1 MPNTSG
7 LTPFFL
13 SMEFAGLNETITHNP
28 LKTIHFLFLL
38 VANAFAGSPLPLPAT
53 TPWDIAALARIPAVE
68 WRDEGKPIRSLFY
81 EGEPLAGKKTRVFAY
96 YASPATLGLDK
107 TPGKKF
113 PAVVLVHGGG
123 GNAFDQW
130 VSVYAKRGYAAISMD
145 LAGNWKPEP
154 GKNPERHADAGPD
167 QDDSTKFGET
177 PPPHRD
183 QWTYHAVGDVLL
195 AHSLIRSLP
204 EVDVERTGVTGISWG
219 GYLTCIVAG
228 VDARFKVAVPQ
239 YGCGFLS
246 ENSVW
251 TKSHFDPKSPDW
263 PWMQKWTLLWDP
275 SRYVGSA
282 TMPMLF
288 VNGSNDFAYPLD
300 SYMKT
305 YALVQSPKNIAIKP
319 AMPHGHIF
327 DVPEVLTFID
337 SVLSAGVP
345 LAKVTRCVIEDGK
358 VNAEVEST
366 TLLSAAELHFTTA
379 SHIENTKRTWII
391 QPLTIEGKKLTGN
404 APPAEATAWYLS
416 IKDERGAFVSSEVT
430 IR

>member
-1 MPNTSG
+1 M
-7 LTPFFL
+7 
-13 SMEFAGLNETITHNP
+13 
-28 LKTIHFLFLL
+28 KTILGLLLL
-38 VANAFAGSPLPLPAT
+38 VASAFAGSPLPLPAT
-53 TPWDIAALARIPAVE
+53 TPWDIAALTRTPAVE
-68 WRDEGKPIRSLFY
+68 WRDEGKPVRSLFY
-81 EGEPLAGKKTRVFAY
+81 EGEPFEGKKTKVFAY
-96 YASPATLGLDK
+96 YASPATLGIDK
-107 TPGKKF
+107 TPRKKF

-130 VSVYAKRGYAAISMD
+130 VNVYAKRGYAAISMD

-154 GKNPERHADAGPD
+154 GKKPERHADGGPD
-167 QDDSTKFGET
+167 QDDGTKFRET

-183 QWTYHAVGDVLL
+183 QWTYHAVADVLL
-195 AHSLIRSLP
+195 AHSLLRSLP

-239 YGCGFLS
+239 YGCGFLG
-246 ENSVW
+246 ENSAW
-251 TKSHFDPKSPDW
+251 ARHHFDPKKPAW
-263 PWMQKWTLLWDP
+263 PWMQKWTQLWDP
-275 SRYVGSA
+275 SSYVGSA

-345 LAKVTRCVIEDGK
+345 LAKVTRRAIEGGK
-358 VNAEVEST
+358 VIAEVESK

-379 SHIENTKRTWII
+379 PHIENPKRTWST
-391 QPLTIEGKKLTGN
+391 QPLTIDGTKITGN

-416 IKDERGAFVSSEVT
+416 IKDERGALVSSEVT
-430 IR
+430 IQ